1 MPSAR
6 ASAGRPLTTT
16 LASVPRSRSRIRPS
30 SASTSASDQVAL
42 AHLDEADAARD
53 RRLDDVDQVP
63 APRLPPVRHQHETRQ
78 RVRRRLAAGAR
89 QRSGSR
95 PVRTRP
101 AMGLE
106 ASA

>member
-1 MPSAR
+1 M
-6 ASAGRPLTTT
+6 AGRPLTTT
-16 LASVPRSRSRIRPS
+16 LRLRAAQPVEDPAEQRLDLRVR
-30 SASTSASDQVAL
+30 QVAL
-42 AHLDEADAARD
+42 AHLDEADAAPD
-53 RRLDDVDQVP
+53 RRLDHVDQVP

-78 RVRRRLAAGAR
+78 RVRRRVVAGAR